1 MRNQFF
7 YRSRW
12 MILAFAAVAI
22 ASIAFTFS
30 LLPPRYAFEFDGQK
44 MEREDIL
51 SLGELKAE
59 LEHTIQWKPEYTEPD
74 AIENLAIWIR
84 SPSNENAKSLTDL
97 MRVGGV
103 EFSQV
108 NGMIKALDS
117 HTDIELSRFR
127 DRPLEGLKSDL
138 LEKLQ
143 GLARADR
150 DAALWKI
157 ANLPKYSSL
166 ITRFKCPSFPEQPG
180 FIRQSVSQLLG
191 TWIDDRH
198 RWVKGFTKSFDAN
211 VQPIFA
217 QYQSMDRQNAI
228 RLELDGSTLVLQ
240 KRLGLSVKDTVYMGS
255 KSTTNFDLKWIPKS
269 QGEES
274 PSRIY
279 DTGLR
284 LVCLPWSLKENGG
297 QKEWRPQWPPPD
309 QNLSCLTQTT
319 LEFLVALGAPSG
331 LLVTP
336 GTSIQVQQ
344 ETDTSATELVLR
356 VSAKEDPTW
365 RSTCKIRLDGQS
377 QEGVRIQIREATK
390 VLQSEFTD
398 HLLSLKSLCSCPVQ
412 LNKTTE
418 NHLAGVLKH
427 PTLGDLTIK
436 GYPQGDLTTIWKAE
450 LSQDDRKRCIDQLIA
465 STPSLQGHASKIR
478 LIDIEFDTKT
488 EDIRCRFA
496 TTSNAKS
503 NIQPERIGMSLN
515 GLKQAPEVVVPEKLS
530 VLDLP
535 KDTEASKQAQGIQES
550 LLQQVQTYLGRNYPK
565 LSQKLAVPRTYND
578 GTNDQLTLSLRI
590 EEWPA
595 LELGPVAVQASNDI
609 PSLIDDLL
617 SERTIKTASE
627 SQWREMGEYQH
638 PKYGKVRGR
647 IQSWNPSK
655 PEAVVKYELELE
667 GLGPFSWNDTFKLVG
682 QEWTGLDPSDLL
694 DACEAGATEILGA
707 VGDAMGQYMPGGLIT
722 VSPDPKAIDGVRWLS
737 LQPFRMS
744 FRASTS
750 PSVLGEAFS
759 IPLSIRLDGIIAD
772 RDGLHV
778 PEEFGVDV
786 PLDLPTPY
794 FSVARPFL
802 LFSYKRPALRIGGHF
817 VPPGPLPRAWVGIL
831 SNEASIKGYWEEPKF
846 EGNSNLTI
854 AQAPGVASGNLIAD
868 LKGKELEALLE
879 GGGRLPGLPTIPA
892 RVGGKLKASGS
903 TNSMSISSQAE
914 LLGVDVVE
922 LSLETGGKPSSIVD
936 RRLASEERTLNLRGR
951 LGLPRGLSMSLD
963 GQSSSD
969 LKKYTVVGVGKLL
982 TLTKKVVATEQ
993 AVQWENME
1001 MTPLGPFHFDEWSA
1015 SLGTLNSAA
1024 ERSSEEP
1031 VNYQEATEVE
1041 KEYAEKNFRRRTVEW
1056 WESPFRTPR
1065 YPEPEIYRSVNDL
1078 QLELRRGNLVGTR
1091 TSIPNAI
1098 EFEIPSDRLPN
1109 DIAQNHMAYLTNAGF
1124 SKPVDP
1130 QAHSHLLML
1139 NPGGINPAWH
1149 ITLSSSNEVLQSEPF
1164 SVPLPENAT
1173 LSPKLFKHYC
1183 NRYFRISH
1191 LCRGEMTVRSNA
1203 PRSLSSPQSVWF
1215 DYTINES
1222 QGELPATAMF
1232 LEKDQQLIRCD
1243 LHLGILG
1250 KSDSQF
1256 FSSENLSSMGS
1267 QLKLLGN
1274 DPKAF
1279 SRLVYLDQDDSIFG
1293 WYSTTSFN
1301 ADEGKL
1307 TLIEKSNSDTFLGQ
1321 IEFHTEPGLALA
1333 EKLRLSGRLLKAAHT
1348 KPEIQGIEVWI
1359 GPKGILGQKG
1369 EMLYIIQSND
1379 SSNSKVAAFRRAD
1392 FDRWSNPETEDLL
1405 PLEWSTQ
1412 EKRKNLSLLEI
1423 GSKAMSE
1430 DFATAN
1436 RTNNPASWF
1445 GLLQSLHRDEES
1457 EVQP

>member
-1 MRNQFF
+1 MINLFH

-12 MILAFAAVAI
+12 MIVALAAVAI
-22 ASIAFTFS
+22 ASIAFVIS
-30 LLPPRYAFEFDGQK
+30 LLPPRYAFELDGQK

-59 LEHTIQWKPEYTEPD
+59 LEHTIQWQPEYTEPD

-84 SPSNENAKSLTDL
+84 SPGNENAKSLTDL
-97 MRVGGV
+97 LRVGGV

-117 HTDIELSRFR
+117 HANIDLTKLR
-127 DRPLEGLKSDL
+127 DKPFEGLKSDL
-138 LEKLQ
+138 LAKLQ

-150 DAALWKI
+150 DTALWKI
-157 ANLPKYSSL
+157 ANLPRYSSL

-180 FIRQSVSQLLG
+180 FTRQLVSQLLG

-198 RWVKGFTKSFDAN
+198 RWVKGFAKSFDAN

-284 LVCLPWSLKENGG
+284 LVCLPWSLVENSG

-319 LEFLVALGAPSG
+319 LEFLVAMGAPSG

-336 GTSIQVQQ
+336 GTSIQVRQ

-377 QEGVRIQIREATK
+377 QEDVRIQIREATK

-398 HLLSLKSLCSCPVQ
+398 HLLSRKSLCSCPVQ

-418 NHLAGVLKH
+418 NQLAGVLKH

-450 LSQDDRKRCIDQLIA
+450 LSQDDRNRCIDQLIA
-465 STPSLQGHASKIR
+465 STPLLKGHASKIR
-478 LIDIEFDTKT
+478 LIDIEFDSKT

-515 GLKQAPEVVVPEKLS
+515 GLKQTPEVVVPEKLS

-535 KDTEASKQAQGIQES
+535 KDTEAPKQAQGIQES
-550 LLQQVQTYLGRNYPK
+550 LMQQVQTYLGRKYPK

-595 LELGPVAVQASNDI
+595 LELGPVAVKASNDI

-638 PKYGKVRGR
+638 PKYGKVRGW

-655 PEAVVKYELELE
+655 PEAVVKYELELK
-667 GLGPFSWNDTFKLVG
+667 GLRPFSWSDTFKLVE
-682 QEWTGLDPSDLL
+682 QEWTGLDTSDLL

-707 VGDAMGQYMPGGLIT
+707 VSNAMGQYMPGGLIT
-722 VSPDPKAIDGVRWLS
+722 VSPDPKGIDGVRWLS

-831 SNEASIKGYWEEPKF
+831 SNEASIKGYWEQPKF

-1001 MTPLGPFHFDEWSA
+1001 MTPLGPFYFDEWSA

-1031 VNYQEATEVE
+1031 LNYQEATEVE
-1041 KEYAEKNFRRRTVEW
+1041 KEYAVENFRRRTVEW
-1056 WESPFRTPR
+1056 WGIPFQPSGDS
-1065 YPEPEIYRSVNDL
+1065 EPEIYQTVNDL
-1078 QLELRRGNLVGTR
+1078 ELELVSGSLVGTR
-1091 TSIPNAI
+1091 TSKSNAI
-1098 EFEIPSDRLPN
+1098 EFKIPSSQLPE
-1109 DIAQNHMAYLTNAGF
+1109 DIAQNHEVYISNAIF
-1124 SKPVDP
+1124 FKMNDP
-1130 QAHSHLLML
+1130 GASSHLLMI
-1139 NPGGINPAWH
+1139 NPGGVYPVWH
-1149 ITLSSSNEVLQSEPF
+1149 TTLSSSNQVQESEPF
-1164 SVPLPENAT
+1164 SVPLPVNT
-1173 LSPKLFKHYC
+1173 SLDPKLFVSYC
-1183 NRYFRISH
+1183 ARLFRISH
-1191 LCRGEMTVRSNA
+1191 LNLRKTEVRSPNL
-1203 PRSLSSPQSVWF
+1203 RSFSSPESLGF
-1215 DYTINES
+1215 DYIIKES
-1222 QGELPATAMF
+1222 QGELSATAMF
-1232 LEKDQQLIRCD
+1232 LRKDQQLIRCD

-1267 QLKLLGN
+1267 QLKLLGS

-1293 WYSTTSFN
+1293 WYSTTSFS

-1307 TLIEKSNSDTFLGQ
+1307 TLIEKNNSDTFLGQ

-1333 EKLRLSGRLLKAAHT
+1333 EKLRLSRRLLKAAHT
-1348 KPEIQGIEVWI
+1348 KPEIRDIEVWI

-1369 EMLYIIQSND
+1369 EMLYIIQSHGSLD
-1379 SSNSKVAAFRRAD
+1379 PKVAAFQRGD
-1392 FDRWSNPETEDLL
+1392 FDRWSNPDTEDLL
-1405 PLEWSTQ
+1405 PVEWSTQ

-1430 DFATAN
+1430 DFATAD